1 MQVTCELYATVRDA
15 VGRQRVT
22 RTVEAG
28 ATVRDLLRALG
39 EEYDGV
45 GPLVFDAEERV
56 RANVNVLVN
65 GEPIRSLDG
74 PETELS
80 DGDTLMV
87 APSVAGG

>member
-15 VGRQRVT
+15 VGRKRVS
-22 RTVEAG
+22 RTVEPG
-28 ATVRDLLRALG
+28 TTVRDLLRALG

-65 GEPIRSLDG
+65 GEPIRSLAG

-87 APSVAGG
+87 SPSVAGG

>member
-1 MQVTCELYATVRDA
+1 MEVTCEFYATVRDA
-15 VGRQRVT
+15 VGRRHVT
-22 RTVEAG
+22 RTVEEG
-28 ATVRDLLRALG
+28 TTVRELLRAVA

-65 GEPIRSLDG
+65 DEPIRTLAG
-74 PETELS
+74 VETELS
-80 DGDTLMV
+80 EGDTLMV